1 MTGKDQVQFLLNFEK
16 EYDTLIKTN
25 PTSGAQ
31 VTWRAFM
38 KEPNLMTREQYNKAA
53 RYTEVNTETDL
64 DVLVSQANE
73 SYDSGDISV
82 KDRDKILEIL
92 NRRKNFYNKTDS

>member
-1 MTGKDQVQFLLNFEK
+1 
-16 EYDTLIKTN
+16 
-25 PTSGAQ
+25 
-31 VTWRAFM
+31 
-38 KEPNLMTREQYNKAA
+38 MTREQYNKAA
-53 RYTEVNTETDL
+53 RSLRTLNTDVNTETDL